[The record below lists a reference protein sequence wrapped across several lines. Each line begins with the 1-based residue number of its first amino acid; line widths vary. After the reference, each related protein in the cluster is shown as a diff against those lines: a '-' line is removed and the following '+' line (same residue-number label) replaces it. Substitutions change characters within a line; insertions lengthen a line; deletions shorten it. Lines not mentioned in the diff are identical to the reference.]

1 MEPILFC
8 YSWPSVMASIAM
20 QNLNLEKAC
29 RVNLKYDEAICDA
42 MSIRNQSGYDERDEQ
57 ETQKIVASING
68 YKSIM
73 QSVLPILILLFLGS
87 WSDRHARR
95 KPCMILPVVGEIG
108 TTVGSLISLY
118 FFYELPVEFN
128 CFAEA
133 IPQGLGGGWYTMCVG
148 VFTYV
153 SQISSEEN
161 RTLRIG
167 AVSVLATISLGL
179 GSTMSGILF
188 NKLGFYGVFL
198 LSIAM
203 YVIALIYIHFRI
215 EDLEEVKDLSTPKRG
230 FLRDFF
236 DVSHIKETIRV
247 AFKKGPRN
255 RKKRICAIMLLLMVT
270 IAPFIGKW
278 IPMKINSLYYIAFL
292 GENNVLYLYLR
303 YRFGWNELD
312 YSLYSTVDIFCHGI
326 GESTILFIRLQSL

>member
-1 MEPILFC
+1 MTSLPCEKSVPEQNLWVKIREIVSDLSVEPILFC

-29 RVNLKYDEAICDA
+29 RVNLRYDEKICDA
-42 MSIRNQSGYDERDEQ
+42 MSVRNQSGYDERDEQ

-68 YKSIM
+68 YKSIL

-87 WSDRHARR
+87 WSDRHAKR
-95 KPCMILPVVGEIG
+95 KPCMILPLVGEIG
-108 TTVGSLISLY
+108 TTLGSLISLY

-153 SQISSEEN
+153 TQISSEEN

-167 AVSVLATISLGL
+167 AVSVLVTISLGL

-188 NKLGFYGVFL
+188 NKLGFSGVFL

-203 YVIALIYIHFRI
+203 YTIALIYIHFKI
-215 EDLEEVKDLSTPKRG
+215 HDTEEVKEMPVEEAPKKG
-230 FLRDFF
+230 FLRDLF
-236 DVSHIKETIRV
+236 DLTHIKETIKV
-247 AFKKGPRN
+247 AFKRGPRN

-270 IAPFIGKW
+270 IAPVIG
-278 IPMKINSLYYIAFL
+278 ICNS
-292 GENNVLYLYLR
+292 NN
-303 YRFGWNELD
+303 
-312 YSLYSTVDIFCHGI
+312 
-326 GESTILFIRLQSL
+326 

>member
-1 MEPILFC
+1 MKQWKSWCAKIKDLSVEPILFC

-29 RVNLKYDEAICDA
+29 RVNLRYDETICDA
-42 MSIRNQSGYDERDEQ
+42 MSVRNKSGYSEHDEQ

-73 QSVLPILILLFLGS
+73 QSVLPIVILLFLGS

-95 KPCMILPVVGEIG
+95 KPCMILPLVGEIG

-153 SQISSEEN
+153 TQISTEEN

-167 AVSVLATISLGL
+167 AVSVLVTISLGL

-188 NKLGFYGVFL
+188 NQLGFYGVFL

-203 YVIALIYIHFRI
+203 YMAALIYIHFRI
-215 EDLEEVKDLSTPKRG
+215 HDDVAEKTEGGGKG
-230 FLRDFF
+230 FLKDFF
-236 DVSHIKETIRV
+236 DLSHIKETIKV
-247 AFKKGPRN
+247 AFKRGPRN

-270 IAPFIGKW
+270 IAPFIGKA
-278 IPMKINSLYYIAFL
+278 KKN
-292 GENNVLYLYLR
+292 
-303 YRFGWNELD
+303 
-312 YSLYSTVDIFCHGI
+312 H
-326 GESTILFIRLQSL
+326 

>member
-1 MEPILFC
+1 MTSLQCKRINSWCAKICEIVKNLSVEPILFC
-8 YSWPSVMASIAM
+8 YSWPSMMASIAM

-29 RVNLKYDEAICDA
+29 RVNLKYTEAICDA
-42 MSIRNQSGYDERDEQ
+42 MSIRNKTGYSEHDEQ

-73 QSVLPILILLFLGS
+73 QSVLPIVILLFLGS

-95 KPCMILPVVGEIG
+95 KPCMILPLVGEIG

-153 SQISSEEN
+153 TQISTEEN

-167 AVSVLATISLGL
+167 AVSVLVTISLGM

-203 YVIALIYIHFRI
+203 YTTALIYIHFRI
-215 EDLEEVKDLSTPKRG
+215 HDIEESIEKSEKSSVG
-230 FLRDFF
+230 FLKDFF
-236 DVSHIKETIRV
+236 DLSHIKDTIKV
-247 AFKKGPRN
+247 AFKQGPRN

-270 IAPFIGKW
+270 IAPVIGK
-278 IPMKINSLYYIAFL
+278 KLIANMQL
-292 GENNVLYLYLR
+292 I
-303 YRFGWNELD
+303 
-312 YSLYSTVDIFCHGI
+312 SSM
-326 GESTILFIRLQSL
+326 

>member
-1 MEPILFC
+1 MTCKSWCAKISEIIKDLSVEPILFC

-29 RVNLKYDEAICDA
+29 RVNLKYDETVCNA
-42 MSIRNQSGYDERDEQ
+42 MSVRNKTGYSEHDEQ
-57 ETQKIVASING
+57 ETQKIVAAMNG

-87 WSDRHARR
+87 WSDRHVRR
-95 KPCMILPVVGEIG
+95 KPCMILPLVGEIG
-108 TTVGSLISLY
+108 TTFGSLISLY
-118 FFYELPVEFN
+118 FFYQLPVEFN

-153 SQISSEEN
+153 TQISTEEN

-167 AVSVLATISLGL
+167 AVSVFVTISIGL
-179 GSTMSGILF
+179 GSTMSGFLF

-203 YVIALIYIHFRI
+203 YTVALIYIHFRI
-215 EDLEEVKDLSTPKRG
+215 HDEEDVGKSLEKG
-230 FLRDFF
+230 FFKDFF
-236 DVSHIKETIRV
+236 DLSHIKETMKV
-247 AFKKGPRN
+247 AFKNGPRN

-270 IAPFIGKW
+270 IGPNIGK
-278 IPMKINSLYYIAFL
+278 
-292 GENNVLYLYLR
+292 
-303 YRFGWNELD
+303 
-312 YSLYSTVDIFCHGI
+312 
-326 GESTILFIRLQSL
+326 